1 MTPTCTSKYFT
12 ILTQPYSGVTFSA
25 VIFMQSNYYYEQD
38 DLFLNPQRLML
49 PIFTINRGGNFSQKG
64 VDNIFGELKMGLAVK
79 NASRWV
85 GLGMAILCAIILTI
99 LILRVRRIKKQEE
112 AAKNSDL
119 MISLQAAGPSEE
131 RA

>member
-1 MTPTCTSKYFT
+1 
-12 ILTQPYSGVTFSA
+12 
-25 VIFMQSNYYYEQD
+25 MQSNYYYEQD